1 MEAYDN
7 QFNFNFNPN
16 YDECTHRVQY
26 FENQHCANQNQYQYF
41 NNTNINIEEN
51 PSFIIPLYDPIIKFN
66 IRFST
71 GQRFT
76 VQDYPYNLFKSTY
89 DKFIKEQCPVY
100 FKDKIPIYNRL
111 SYLKTNIDILTGQTI
126 SNRVLVRNFQLTKI
140 FKPIS
145 YDKSDLFD

>member
-51 PSFIIPLYDPIIKFN
+51 PNFNIPLYDPIIKFN

-71 GQRFT
+71 GQHFT

-89 DKFIKEQCPVY
+89 DKFIEEQCPVY
-100 FKDKIPIYNRL
+100 FKDKIKYVLMFYSRVKGL
-111 SYLKTNIDILTGQTI
+111 ILIKHYHKII
-126 SNRVLVRNFQLTKI
+126 SQKI
-140 FKPIS
+140 VGLIFI
-145 YDKSDLFD
+145 